1 MEEKYI
7 VAIEIGSSKI
17 RGALGTVDSTG
28 IINILAVQ
36 EERIADSVRYGQIR
50 NIEEVANAIDAI
62 CVKLENV
69 KAIQPR
75 KISSVYVGLSGF
87 SIASSDQTATIKF
100 GGETGITAAVIN
112 ELKEKAADNHFT
124 EKEIYEIVPTEY
136 AVDKD
141 ITTKPVGCFGTSIR
155 GSYKVIEGNPG
166 IKSNI
171 NRVLPE
177 RLKLEINGYIVS
189 TLAAADIVLTAE
201 EKSLGCM
208 FVDFGAET
216 TTVAI
221 YKGGALRSLVTLPM
235 GSRNITRDL
244 MSLNYLEEQAESLKR
259 NVGIIPSDASNL
271 PDQPEIGNYI
281 QARAS
286 EIVANVIAQIEFAGL
301 KASDLPSGI
310 IIVGGGARLK
320 GLSDMIAEQSKMK
333 VRRGTAP
340 RNLRITDASVLAD
353 DAIDVIS
360 LVIEAASADPA
371 DCLSQII
378 PDEDEKP
385 ETAGHKLDNYDYY
398 DDDPNVSRI
407 GKLDDEDSPIDSDDN
422 DYRDYEEWKRKHR
435 DSNKSND
442 REPKRPIKSGSNG
455 NGSLIDRITK
465 RLGKIF
471 DGEIGDQF
479 EENN

>member
-17 RGALGTVDSTG
+17 RGALGAVDSSG
-28 IINILAVQ
+28 ITNILAIQ
-36 EERIADSVRYGQIR
+36 EEPIADSVRYGQIR
-50 NIEEVANAIDAI
+50 NIEEVANTIDAI

-87 SIASSDQTATIKF
+87 SIASSDQSATIKF
-100 GGETGITAAVIN
+100 GGETEITAMVIN
-112 ELKEKAADNHFT
+112 ELKEKAADNHFS

-141 ITTKPVGCFGTSIR
+141 ITPKPVGCFGNSVR

-177 RLKLEINGYIVS
+177 RLKFEINGYIVS
-189 TLAAADIVLTAE
+189 ALASADNVLSTE

-221 YKGGALRSLVTLPM
+221 YKGGVLKSLVTLPM

-244 MSLNYLEEQAESLKR
+244 MSLNYLEEQAETLKR
-259 NVGIIPSDASNL
+259 NVGIATSDSSNL
-271 PDQPEIGNYI
+271 SDQPEIGNYI
-281 QARAS
+281 HARAV
-286 EIVANVIAQIEFAGL
+286 EIVANVIAQIEFAEL
-301 KASDLPSGI
+301 KASELPSGI

-320 GLSDMIAEQSKMK
+320 GLSEMIAEQSKMK

-340 RNLRITDASVLAD
+340 RNIRISDASVLAD

-360 LVIEAASADPA
+360 LVLDAASSNPV
-371 DCLSQII
+371 DCLSVII
-378 PDEDEKP
+378 PEPE
-385 ETAGHKLDNYDYY
+385 ETAATNAKNYDDYY
-398 DDDPNVSRI
+398 DDDPNESRI
-407 GKLDDEDSPIDSDDN
+407 GKLDDEDEPIDPDD
-422 DYRDYEEWKRKHR
+422 YQEYEEWKKKHK
-435 DSNKSND
+435 NAKKSGD
-442 REPKRPIKSGSNG
+442 REPKRPIKPGANG

-471 DGEIGDQF
+471 EGEIGDQF
-479 EENN
+479 EDNN